1 MALLMLATFV
11 FLFAMI
17 LIVANI
23 GGRTS
28 PEMMREIQDLK
39 TQLAKEKK
47 DNKRLLEEMSALS
60 SASSEGETAR
70 VLASAGLGRG
80 MGRHDFDMFV
90 KGLRSIPGRDLHL
103 IVDATG
109 SMHGVTTFLIP
120 VLRVIAFRSG
130 KRISA
135 VSWYADKRVGT
146 FTGSMGD
153 MMDKLMQNAPFFG
166 ADETIGHAF
175 DYLARHEAV
184 PGAYMLIG
192 DEPPTD
198 TVHYHEIPA
207 PVFTLSLSL
216 NDSSTKVAFQTI
228 AMETGGRMLQLKFR

>member
-39 TQLAKEKK
+39 TQLAKARK
-47 DNKRLLEEMSALS
+47 DNKRLLKEMSALA
-60 SASSEGETAR
+60 SAGSTSETAR
-70 VLASAGLGRG
+70 VLAGAGLGRG

-90 KGLRSIPGRDLHL
+90 KGLRSIPGHDLHL
-103 IVDATG
+103 VVDATG
-109 SMHGVTTFLIP
+109 SMHGVTAFLIP

-135 VSWYADKRVGT
+135 VSWYADKRIGT

-166 ADETIGHAF
+166 ADETIGHTFAW
-175 DYLARHEAV
+175 LGKHEPV

-207 PVFTLSLSL
+207 PVFTLSLSI
-216 NDSSTKVAFQTI
+216 NDSSTRVAFRAI
-228 AMETGGRMLQLKFR
+228 ARETGGRMLQLKFR